1 MRQPP
6 PGFETCRVDVT
17 GTRLSV
23 TVGGRGEPLLLLH
36 GWPQTS
42 NAWRRVVAPL
52 AAQGYQVI
60 VPDLRGLGASERATD
75 GYAKDDQAEDMRQL
89 LEGLGVTVPVRLVGH
104 DIGGMVAFSF
114 ARLHPDRV
122 ARLALIELAVPGY
135 GLEQAMDVAHAGLFH
150 FGLFM
155 TAEVPELLLQGHER
169 AFFDW
174 WFQRMAADEAGRTP
188 AAVDDAVTAYS
199 GHDSLR
205 CGFEHY
211 RTLLADG
218 RTNRAW
224 GAAGGTLRMP
234 VLAVGAEHGTGSRL
248 AEWIRPIAPHSQTL
262 VVAGSGH
269 FVPEERPAELLA
281 ALTPFLR

>member
-6 PGFETCRVDVT
+6 PGFETRRVDVT

-42 NAWRRVVAPL
+42 NAWRSVVAPL

-155 TAEVPELLLQGHER
+155 TPRCRSCCCRDTNAPSSTGGSSEWPQMRPAGPRLPSTTPSPPT
-169 AFFDW
+169 
-174 WFQRMAADEAGRTP
+174 AATTAS
-188 AAVDDAVTAYS
+188 AAASSTTARS
-199 GHDSLR
+199 
-205 CGFEHY
+205 
-211 RTLLADG
+211 LADG

-248 AEWIRPIAPHSQTL
+248 AEGIRPIAPTAKRS
-262 VVAGSGH
+262 SW
-269 FVPEERPAELLA
+269 PAA
-281 ALTPFLR
+281 ATSSPRNGPPNCSPR